1 LAPRGTR
8 DCVILSFMMTVL
20 QKAIERVKALPR
32 ERQEYAAE
40 VLEQIAAGAGGVFVI
55 PEEDRAG
62 VEEGLAQAAR
72 GELLDEHE
80 VDAKLR
86 RAWN

>member
-1 LAPRGTR
+1 
-8 DCVILSFMMTVL
+8 MMTVL
-20 QKAIERVKALPR
+20 EQAIERVKGLPA

-40 VLEQIAAGAGGVFVI
+40 VLEQIAAGAGGVYVLSD
-55 PEEDRAG
+55 EERAA
-62 VEEGLAQAAR
+62 VEEGLAQAKR

>member
-1 LAPRGTR
+1 
-8 DCVILSFMMTVL
+8 MTVL
-20 QKAIERVKALPR
+20 EQAVEKVKGLP
-32 ERQEYAAE
+32 EDRQEYAAE
-40 VLEQIAAGAGGVFVI
+40 VLEQIAAGVGGVFMV
-55 PEEDRAG
+55 PEAHRSAI
-62 VEEGLAQAAR
+62 EEGLAQADR

>member
-1 LAPRGTR
+1 MVYYVR
-8 DCVILSFMMTVL
+8 MMTVL
-20 QKAIERVKALPR
+20 EQAVERVKGLPE

-55 PEEDRAG
+55 PEEDRAAI
-62 VEEGLAQAAR
+62 EEGLAQADR
-72 GELLDEHE
+72 SELLDEHE